1 MTTAKTFST
10 RYMVELALMIAIVFL
25 MSFTPLGYIRTPGL
39 SVTLLT
45 VPVAVGAV
53 ILGPAGG
60 AICGLAFGV
69 TSFYQCFSTTFGTM
83 LLSINPAGTFVTCIV
98 PRVLE
103 GWLTGLLFA
112 FLYGRVRTRKISY
125 YGASLACPLLNTLLF
140 MSSLVL
146 FFYRSDYIQGMAA
159 GMGVGNPFA
168 FVLAFV
174 GVQGVI
180 EAILC
185 FMIASVV
192 SRTLYIVCMQR

>member
-69 TSFYQCFSTTFGTM
+69 TSF
-83 LLSINPAGTFVTCIV
+83 
-98 PRVLE
+98 
-103 GWLTGLLFA
+103 
-112 FLYGRVRTRKISY
+112 
-125 YGASLACPLLNTLLF
+125 
-140 MSSLVL
+140 
-146 FFYRSDYIQGMAA
+146 
-159 GMGVGNPFA
+159 
-168 FVLAFV
+168 
-174 GVQGVI
+174 
-180 EAILC
+180 
-185 FMIASVV
+185 
-192 SRTLYIVCMQR
+192 